1 MKKGTIILL
10 VILGIAALIAVWYF
24 FFRTPQGTELDSQA
38 MQIPEE
44 VIRQSDAFE
53 DGEAFRHGGLTYI
66 KTGDTW
72 VVA

>member
-10 VILGIAALIAVWYF
+10 VILGIGILIAVWYF
-24 FFRTPQGTELDSQA
+24 FFRTPQETELESEA

-44 VIRQSDAFE
+44 VMRQSDAFD
-53 DGEAFRHGGLTYI
+53 DGEAFRYGGLVYV